1 MDAPHAA
8 LGVIHGWIPAKRDG
22 RGHCAIVSPSP
33 DLWVPAV
40 LSLGFSI
47 TNIFCSE
54 DRYGAFLKEAGYSVP
69 CGPFRRY
76 KKRLRELYDDRYL
89 SVVFTCTEIIQ
100 ALTKEHNNAPDK
112 RYWDFVL
119 VPHVFYYQGGVLSP
133 PAGWVERRVRSN
145 HRDLGGTTDA
155 CWEVICW
162 YPPGHTVWEPTTLAP
177 QPWLPITA
185 CVNGRYRSS
194 HVMSPP
200 PVSAYSPVVL
210 RDRGLVLPW
219 GLFPSQQPSA
229 TVLVTD
235 NSSPSG
241 YGSRA
246 LHLDELCSIWDVPI
260 PISDC
265 LNRRP
270 DMATSVRA
278 IIDGPPGKILQLGT
292 DMLLTNE
299 FRGGDFVVVSSG
311 NKRSRDLSN
320 DDDVVLEA
328 SEKKRVK
335 VDLPCQGPTS
345 LPTNIQMDI
354 SVGLPQTLGGASKT
368 GNTSIKTPLSSVV
381 ENTKHQLQ
389 DIGLKSSDNNED
401 GVVETG
407 EVIKGDQQK
416 ADDSAVPT
424 HIWDHFLEK
433 SFLQNFT
440 DREVMPSKWKRALN
454 GFRRLGIRWW
464 RRNLIRTFLHWR
476 RKKLPVKRE
485 PKSTAYMK
493 VSYVDKGGVL
503 YPRWSWRDEKGRRI
517 YKGWYTA
524 KAKSSDARVRSH
536 EMARDAIWRTAG
548 KYCQDH
554 SEVEDTWWS
563 WIWGS
568 TPFYWR
574 WPEEY
579 QEEVRDGQPHLF
591 VGEPREYKRPQPAPR
606 TKEDGERVSE
616 KINGVREKKYIV
628 EGLVRALIHYFYVP
642 KGECDVRIVYNG
654 TGCGLNSYVWAP
666 NFGLPDVKD
675 TLRALL
681 PGYMQADMDI
691 GEMFLNFMLHESM
704 KELSG
709 VDVNHL
715 GPRGKDGKRVSWER
729 WVRNWMG
736 LKDSPFR
743 SIQWMIRL
751 KFEAYGDKD
760 DPSNPFQ
767 YDRVELNLPGSEG
780 YRPDLPWVMKIRLD
794 NHLAS
799 EVFVYVDDGRITGHD
814 EEACWAACRRI
825 ASKCSE
831 RGVQDASRKRTTPT
845 TTPGSWAGSNT
856 RTDNGVVAATVS
868 KERWGKTQAQ
878 VRELDRLVDEADE
891 KGGVPLK
898 PLLRIRGY
906 LQYVCRTYDWLT
918 PYMKGLHLSVDSWR
932 EGRDE
937 EGWKYPPK
945 VLDRMKR
952 ALVEYDTKIPC
963 RRSEEVEL
971 EEVEEKEAPTP
982 PERVV
987 VVPRMRRDVKAM
999 VELTDTVEPPKVA
1012 VRATKSLL
1020 ALYLPGD
1027 ASGTGL
1033 GTAIY
1038 SEKGILY
1045 KSAMWETTYAQESSN
1060 FREAYNLTMELIGL
1074 IMEGQMEGREVFLIT
1089 DNSVFE
1095 SCFYKGYSD
1104 SPKLTDI
1111 IFDLRKAQRDGG
1123 VIVHVIH
1130 VAGKRMKEMGIDD
1143 LSRGHLMDG
1152 IIAGK
1157 HPLSFFPFNEG
1168 ANERSGS
1175 KLKPWIESWWENW
1188 DGGPLVEMTKDLWFE
1203 SRHVKGA
1210 RLWMPPPAAMGTVME
1225 VFNEDRIADMKTTH
1239 IFAIP
1244 RLMTHLWRKKLGKR
1258 ADVIFEVATGTNH
1271 FWDKTQHE
1279 PLIIAIVFPL
1289 SHTANYRGPW
1299 TAKGT
1304 AHVDAVSEELVQ
1316 GFKYHHANES
1326 GEFPKLA
1333 RSVRD
1338 MWKDPEGR
1346 SRDIL
1351 QQLLATT
1358 RKFPPVREC
1367 LVRRVLSASGKRSIS
1382 EATGCGGPRGGKRPR
1397 DG

>member
-1 MDAPHAA
+1 MVET
-8 LGVIHGWIPAKRDG
+8 G
-22 RGHCAIVSPSP
+22 
-33 DLWVPAV
+33 
-40 LSLGFSI
+40 
-47 TNIFCSE
+47 
-54 DRYGAFLKEAGYSVP
+54 EA
-69 CGPFRRY
+69 
-76 KKRLRELYDDRYL
+76 
-89 SVVFTCTEIIQ
+89 
-100 ALTKEHNNAPDK
+100 
-112 RYWDFVL
+112 
-119 VPHVFYYQGGVLSP
+119 
-133 PAGWVERRVRSN
+133 
-145 HRDLGGTTDA
+145 
-155 CWEVICW
+155 
-162 YPPGHTVWEPTTLAP
+162 
-177 QPWLPITA
+177 
-185 CVNGRYRSS
+185 
-194 HVMSPP
+194 
-200 PVSAYSPVVL
+200 
-210 RDRGLVLPW
+210 
-219 GLFPSQQPSA
+219 
-229 TVLVTD
+229 
-235 NSSPSG
+235 
-241 YGSRA
+241 
-246 LHLDELCSIWDVPI
+246 HLDV
-260 PISDC
+260 
-265 LNRRP
+265 
-270 DMATSVRA
+270 
-278 IIDGPPGKILQLGT
+278 LGRE
-292 DMLLTNE
+292 D
-299 FRGGDFVVVSSG
+299 
-311 NKRSRDLSN
+311 
-320 DDDVVLEA
+320 A
-328 SEKKRVK
+328 
-335 VDLPCQGPTS
+335 
-345 LPTNIQMDI
+345 
-354 SVGLPQTLGGASKT
+354 VG
-368 GNTSIKTPLSSVV
+368 
-381 ENTKHQLQ
+381 EM
-389 DIGLKSSDNNED
+389 
-401 GVVETG
+401 G
-407 EVIKGDQQK
+407 EVIKGDKQK
-416 ADDSAVPT
+416 ADDSAVPA
-424 HIWDHFLEK
+424 HIWEFFLEK
-433 SFLQNFT
+433 SFLKKFPH
-440 DREVMPSKWKRALN
+440 REEMPSKWRRALN

-476 RKKLPVKRE
+476 RKKLPLKKE
-485 PKSTAYMK
+485 PRSTDYM
-493 VSYVDKGGVL
+493 SLTYVDRDGVL
-503 YPRWSWRDEKGRRI
+503 YPKWSWLQKNGSGDRGRMI
-517 YKGWYTA
+517 YKRWYAA
-524 KAKSSDARVRSH
+524 KAESSDARVRSH

-548 KYCQDH
+548 LYCQDH
-554 SEVEDTWWS
+554 PDVEDTWWS

-591 VGEPREYKRPQPAPR
+591 VGEPREFKRPQPAPR
-606 TKEDGERVSE
+606 NEEDGERVNK

-642 KGECDVRIVYNG
+642 KGDFDVRIVYNG

-760 DPSNPFQ
+760 DPNNPFQ

-814 EEACWAACRRI
+814 EEACWAACRRM

-845 TTPGSWAGSNT
+845 PTPGSWAGT
-856 RTDNGVVAATVS
+856 RTTTDNGVVAATVS
-868 KERWGKTQAQ
+868 KERWLKTQAQ

-891 KGGVPLK
+891 NGGVPLK
-898 PLLRIRGY
+898 PLLSIRGS

-945 VLDRMKR
+945 VLRRMKR
-952 ALVEYDTKIPC
+952 ALVEDDSKIPC
-963 RRSEEVEL
+963 RRSEEAEDEDL
-971 EEVEEKEAPTP
+971 EEKEAPTP

-999 VELTDTVEPPKVA
+999 VELTNTKEPPREA

-1045 KSAMWETTYAQESSN
+1045 KSAMWETTYAHESSN
-1060 FREAYNLTMELIGL
+1060 FREAYNLTRELIGL
-1074 IMEGQMEGREVFLIT
+1074 IKEGQMEGREVFLIT
-1089 DNSVFE
+1089 DNMVFE
-1095 SCFYKGYSD
+1095 SCYYKGYSD

-1130 VAGKRMKEMGIDD
+1130 VAGTRMKDMGIDD

-1168 ANERSGS
+1168 ANERSGN
-1175 KLKPWIESWWENW
+1175 KLKVWIESWWDNW
-1188 DGGPLVEMTKDLWFE
+1188 DGGTLVEMTKDLWFE

-1210 RLWMPPPAAMGTVME
+1210 RLWMPPPAAMRTVME

-1239 IFAIP
+1239 IFAVP

-1258 ADVIFEVATGTNH
+1258 ADVMFEVKTGNH
-1271 FWDKTQHE
+1271 FWGRTQHE

-1289 SHTANYRGPW
+1289 SHTPNYRGPW
-1299 TAKGT
+1299 IAQGT
-1304 AHVDAVSEELVQ
+1304 AHVDAVTEELDQ
-1316 GFKYHHANES
+1316 GFKYHHANGA

-1333 RSVRD
+1333 RGVCS

-1346 SRDIL
+1346 SRFIL

-1367 LVRRVLSASGKRSIS
+1367 LVRRVLQAGGKRSVP
-1382 EATGCGGPRGGKRPR
+1382 ETTGSGGPRGGKRPR
-1397 DG
+1397 NGGPERKE